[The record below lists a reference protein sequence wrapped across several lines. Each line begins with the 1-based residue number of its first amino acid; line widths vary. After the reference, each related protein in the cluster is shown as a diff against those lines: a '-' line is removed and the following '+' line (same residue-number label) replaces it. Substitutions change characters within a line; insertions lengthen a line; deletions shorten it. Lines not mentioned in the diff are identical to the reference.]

1 MLRFIARTVILLIAN
16 AIGLIVAAW
25 VLPDMSLSFAGLIL
39 DTVVFTV
46 IVMLAQPF
54 IAKTALKNGSSLSGA
69 SALIAAFVA
78 LVLTAW
84 WSDDLHISGATT
96 WLLAT
101 VIVWAAAL
109 IAALLLPLVLF
120 KKWLAEQ
127 RAS

>member
-25 VLPDMSLSFAGLIL
+25 ALPDMSLSFTGLIL

-54 IAKTALKNGSSLSGA
+54 IAKTAMKNGGSLTGA
-69 SALIAAFVA
+69 SALLAAFVA
-78 LVLTAW
+78 LVLTNW
-84 WSDDLHISGATT
+84 WSDDMQIRGATT

-109 IAALLLPLVLF
+109 IAALLLPTVMF
-120 KKWLAEQ
+120 KKWLAQ
-127 RAS
+127 QNG